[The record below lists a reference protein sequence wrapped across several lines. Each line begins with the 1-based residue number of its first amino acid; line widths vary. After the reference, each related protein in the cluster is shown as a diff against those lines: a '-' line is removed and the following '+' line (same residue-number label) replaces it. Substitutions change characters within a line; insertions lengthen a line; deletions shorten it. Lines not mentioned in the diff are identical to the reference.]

1 MAILSSKQ
9 TVNTESDLLCLWDS
23 DPAPALS
30 PCRDTVLSTDEAGTC
45 QLSEQAD
52 GK

>member
-1 MAILSSKQ
+1 M
-9 TVNTESDLLCLWDS
+9 NTESDLLSLCGS
-23 DPAPALS
+23 DPTLAQS
-30 PCRDTVLSTDEAGTC
+30 QSRGTMLSTDEAGTC